1 MAPLFFKVLLTSG
14 IAVFAIGNIMLA
26 NNLCDADE
34 DKTLNRKTIVFYF
47 GKPVM
52 LRVFVF
58 DIVAGYLCLIV
69 SVALGYLP
77 VMSLL
82 VLLSI
87 PIIYRNTKVFMTK
100 QVKKKKPLNTRYKI
114 PWSWHYS
121 VLFGS
126 V

>member
-1 MAPLFFKVLLTSG
+1 
-14 IAVFAIGNIMLA
+14 MLA

-100 QVKKKKPLNTRYKI
+100 QVKKRNL
-114 PWSWHYS
+114 
-121 VLFGS
+121 
-126 V
+126 